1 MNGTAEKD
9 SGFKETTEL
18 ILNKVELKNTF
29 TDTHKTSQNLSQN
42 LAKNPSQNT
51 SNTTIQPPTKPPTK
65 TPTPITER
73 VEIVT
78 SESFW
83 QSFWQ
88 KELLRKLLE
97 TPESPET
104 TGPPPKPRCQICHK
118 TFGSKSNL
126 RKHERRGNCY
136 SSLYCEICDRDFVK
150 PALFKIHQ
158 ESHTQNEKVPP
169 VEHQCNFCKK
179 VFKAKNNLIEH
190 QRDRVCQ
197 AKDRLKLEKVDT
209 HEFKCEFCTNSYLQ
223 KRNLDAH
230 VKQAHKPKYEYE
242 KYACDIC
249 ENLNFSTKG
258 ALTRHIKT
266 KHSPPN
272 LDSKKY
278 NCVLCLQQFSNKSN
292 LEKHLK
298 KQICQKQKPDFINCS
313 NCGFRETIQS
323 SSTPKIV
330 NCSACNSVI
339 LIHQN

>member
-1 MNGTAEKD
+1 MNGFPAEKD
-9 SGFKETTEL
+9 SGFKETT
-18 ILNKVELKNTF
+18 KVIVKKVGFRNSPIKSQNTF
-29 TDTHKTSQNLSQN
+29 QNI
-42 LAKNPSQNT
+42 SQNT
-51 SNTTIQPPTKPPTK
+51 SQNTSQNPSQKTSNPTSKLSAK
-65 TPTPITER
+65 SPTPITER
-73 VEIVT
+73 VEIVS

-97 TPESPET
+97 APDSPET

-118 TFGSKSNL
+118 TFGNKSNL

-150 PALFKIHQ
+150 PALFKLHQ
-158 ESHTQNEKVPP
+158 ESHTHDERVS
-169 VEHQCNFCKK
+169 VEHHCNFCKK
-179 VFKAKNNLIEH
+179 VFKAKGNLIEH
-190 QRDRVCQ
+190 QRDKVCQ
-197 AKDRLKLEKVDT
+197 TKHKLRLE
-209 HEFKCEFCTNSYLQ
+209 HEFKCGICTNSYVQ

-242 KYACDIC
+242 KYACDEC
-249 ENLNFSTKG
+249 ENLIFSTKG
-258 ALTRHIKT
+258 ALTRHTKT
-266 KHSPPN
+266 KHSSHS
-272 LDSKKY
+272 DSKKY
-278 NCVLCLQQFSNKSN
+278 SCVLCLQQFSTKSN

-298 KQICQKQKPDFINCS
+298 KQICQKPKPDFINCS

-339 LIHQN
+339 LIHQNGMSD